1 MSKTAV
7 LGRYCGLCGEP
18 LADNDGVGPCKACW
32 TIQVAHSHVSE
43 QVAQSLQVLAEYR
56 QALELGKSIPKMSS
70 ARAIFQKDHDL
81 GVLRD
86 YVQELASLRSLRAN
100 QRELRMKRELRLNLK
115 EA

>member
-7 LGRYCGLCGEP
+7 LGQNCGLCGETMTG
-18 LADNDGVGPCKACW
+18 DDGIGPCKACW
-32 TIQVAHSHVSE
+32 AIQVAHAHVSE
-43 QVAQSLQVLAEYR
+43 QVAQSLQVMAEYR

-86 YVQELASLRSLRAN
+86 YVQELASLRSLRAS